1 MVDIPLELMAE
12 LVVCIDELEEDG
24 VKDIEEL
31 VGMLEDMAEDDED
44 ELAAELG
51 EELDAMLEDD
61 GEDEVIAELVVVVVV
76 ARYGTALDIVAE
88 KDIPVLD
95 KDVEDAA
102 MLLLE
107 EDIATLELDG
117 AVELLLG

>member
-1 MVDIPLELMAE
+1 VVDIPLELMAE